1 MDNPGREMSEA
12 GQSQEGSF
20 AKDHLERREKEVAET
35 VSFNASKNENFC
47 FLSEAVEIWYAIRY
61 EPLETNSPKEF
72 SSKTNRLAKILV
84 LSLMLTLRIPK
95 GGTIWSGIETEEN
108 GGNKDVADVEVE
120 NR

>member
-35 VSFNASKNENFC
+35 VSFNASKNQHFC

-61 EPLETNSPKEF
+61 EPLETNSGCPPLLPNQYPGHIQDISRTWKKYPGLEF
-72 SSKTNRLAKILV
+72 K
-84 LSLMLTLRIPK
+84 
-95 GGTIWSGIETEEN
+95 
-108 GGNKDVADVEVE
+108 
-120 NR
+120 